1 MDKKNYTLNEV
12 IDFVTNGEDSSNVD
26 SAEEEEIAI
35 VPPIERAE
43 AETDCDSDISKDENE
58 GQPLAQQLL

>member
-26 SAEEEEIAI
+26 SDEEEEIA
-35 VPPIERAE
+35 VLPPIERAE
-43 AETDCDSDISKDENE
+43 AETDCDSDISDDENE